1 MTGHRLL
8 GLTGTVA
15 LTIVGACPE
24 DCLTRLAAHSVGFRQ
39 LRRIDDLTIRL
50 TVSDRDVAIVRRCA
64 QKAMCSV
71 EVQEASGLVP
81 AVRAMG
87 LRVFYPLVLL
97 GMLLLVLWLQTHI
110 FFFSVS
116 GNETVPA
123 ERILWVLEEY
133 GIKFGVPADAV
144 DLNAVKNQVLA
155 QLPELGWITI
165 NTEGASA
172 EVVVRERA
180 EKPAISRAPGPA
192 NVTAKKSGLITEV
205 EVTGGTPQVQKGSIV
220 EKGDLLISGITNLD
234 KTLLLTRA
242 EGEVYA
248 RTWNRV
254 QALSPENAMEKI
266 YTGRETVGYSITIG
280 KKTLNFYKTSGISYD
295 NYDKIMESSVLTLP
309 GGYAFP
315 VTVTKICFREY
326 TLQPVGWT
334 EEEIQAQLERAAL
347 IQIQSELVAGT
358 ILDQRFS
365 FLEKDGALEL
375 QGIVECQEEIGTTVE
390 IKD

>member
-8 GLTGTVA
+8 GLTGTVT

-155 QLPELGWITI
+155 ELPELGWITI

-180 EKPAISRAPGPA
+180 EKPAISRASGPA

-205 EVTGGTPQVQKGSIV
+205 EVTGGTAQVQKGSIV

-254 QALSPENAMEKI
+254 QALYPENAMEKI

-347 IQIQSELVAGT
+347 TQIQSELVAGT